1 MGGPHGVKAA
11 VFLVAGDTAIGMM
24 MEWNM
29 RCFFRST
36 ATLLGLLGA
45 SSAAWAQ
52 QQGPYYGSHMWNG
65 GGWMFFGPLM
75 MIVVIAA
82 VVAVVV
88 LMVRWLGGPGYGT
101 APHPSP
107 GRPALDILR
116 ERFARGE
123 IDKEEF
129 EERRRVLGE

>member
-1 MGGPHGVKAA
+1 
-11 VFLVAGDTAIGMM
+11 
-24 MEWNM
+24 
-29 RCFFRST
+29 
-36 ATLLGLLGA
+36 
-45 SSAAWAQ
+45 
-52 QQGPYYGSHMWNG
+52 
-65 GGWMFFGPLM
+65 MFFGPLM

-88 LMVRWLGGPGYGT
+88 LMVRWLGGSGYGA

-107 GRPALDILR
+107 GRTPLDILK